1 MWAAFIYLTEYCFQ
15 YLYFLY
21 LPNQPNI
28 IWKALLYLFL
38 FYNAINPLVSV
49 QSKIQSFTN
58 TFNLEKEKKTLTYRL
73 SNLLLKMPKLRWKQ
87 NNKLCTLYV
96 FQHAVINRGLTHNS
110 NPPEKTAKVKIQ
122 EKIQDLWRN
131 ASEPLLEIREETECE
146 MPSEI
151 CKA

>member
-1 MWAAFIYLTEYCFQ
+1 MSCIHIFNWILFPVSLFPLLAKPAKYNLKSLTIFIPLLQHYQPFGERTKQNSIVHEY
-15 YLYFLY
+15 
-21 LPNQPNI
+21 
-28 IWKALLYLFL
+28 
-38 FYNAINPLVSV
+38 
-49 QSKIQSFTN
+49 IQ
-58 TFNLEKEKKTLTYRL
+58 LGKRKKTLTYRL

-96 FQHAVINRGLTHNS
+96 FQHAVINRGLIHNS

-131 ASEPLLEIREETECE
+131 ASEPLLEIREEKECE